1 MNDDTAL
8 ALTKRQTRGI
18 TTDYVEALKAYS
30 EVLFKGGLCPVFKK
44 GPAARPEL
52 VAAIIEIGKDI
63 GLSPTQ
69 SLASVLIVNGRPSIF
84 GDAALSLVRA
94 SGLLEDFE
102 ETIEG
107 EGEKMVAVCRVK
119 RKGAKRDH
127 VERYSVTDA
136 KQAKLWGNDGPWQTA
151 PKRMLKFRA
160 RSFALRDEFG
170 DVLAGL
176 LFVEEAE
183 DLPPVDVRYAAPV
196 QVSTVTPAA
205 VEAAATPALPAAPT
219 RDDRLQHLAA
229 ARATAFAAHDIT
241 DDAAAAAKWAE
252 ILAPFGV
259 QKASQLDGAKLEELI
274 VAVEKLADP
283 SPGRS
288 GT

>member
-1 MNDDTAL
+1 MDEPSTTL
-8 ALTKRQTRGI
+8 AKRQTRQI
-18 TTDYVEALKAYS
+18 TTEYVDALKAYS
-30 EVLFKGGLCPVFKK
+30 EVLYKGGLCPVFKK
-44 GPAARPEL
+44 GPAARSEL

-107 EGEKMVAVCRVK
+107 DGEKMVAVCRVK
-119 RKGAKRDH
+119 RKGSKRDH
-127 VERYSVTDA
+127 VERYSVADA

-183 DLPPVDVRYAAPV
+183 DLPPMDVRYAAPM
-196 QVSTVTPAA
+196 QVSTVPPPAIPA
-205 VEAAATPALPAAPT
+205 EQPAALPAAPT
-219 RDDRLQHLAA
+219 REERLQHLAH
-229 ARATAFAAHDIT
+229 ARAVAFAALGVA
-241 DDAAAAAKWAE
+241 DDEAASAKWAE
-252 ILAPFGV
+252 ILAPFGGV
-259 QKASQLDGAKLEELI
+259 KASQLDDAKLEELI

-283 SPGRS
+283 SHGRS